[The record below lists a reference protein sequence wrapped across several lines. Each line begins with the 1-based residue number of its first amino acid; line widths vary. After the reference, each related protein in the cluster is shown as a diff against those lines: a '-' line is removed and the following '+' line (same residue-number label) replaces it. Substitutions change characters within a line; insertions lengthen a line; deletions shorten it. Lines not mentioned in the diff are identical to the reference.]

1 MLKPKKSWAAILLST
16 AIASGVVL
24 GSTSSAQPCE
34 LSKFNY
40 QEQYKPTN
48 WLNSPWAVVLT
59 LPGLALATALSVGDR
74 YYRN

>member
-16 AIASGVVL
+16 TIASTVVF

-34 LSKFNY
+34 LSKFNV
-40 QEQYKPTN
+40 QERYDQPN
-48 WLNSPWAVVLT
+48 GLHSPWAVLLI